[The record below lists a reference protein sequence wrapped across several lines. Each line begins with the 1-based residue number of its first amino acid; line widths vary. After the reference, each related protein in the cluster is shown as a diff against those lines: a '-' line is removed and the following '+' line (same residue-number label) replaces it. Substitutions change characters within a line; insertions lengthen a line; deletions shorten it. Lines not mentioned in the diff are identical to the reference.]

1 MIRRPILATAS
12 LVVLGQMLLP
22 ASASADPREERICA
36 GLDKGDAF
44 AACTRLIA
52 TGTIDKRAIARAY
65 ANRATLWDK
74 QGKSD
79 QALADYDA
87 ALRFDPNLTAALYNR
102 SAIWLKR
109 KEANRALLDLDRVV
123 ALDRAD
129 GDALYRRALI
139 RADLNDAA
147 GALRDYDAVIA
158 LKPRFAAAYVS
169 RAIERE
175 KAGQIDAAIADCD
188 VAIGIDPAMA
198 SAHVTRGALRAR
210 KNLIDGAIADFDA
223 AIRINPNYAPPYVNR
238 ASLLEKR
245 GERQRALADYLAA
258 ARIDPD
264 FAPAHNGVAWAL
276 FKLGRPAEALAHI
289 ERALALEPNSAEA
302 LDTRAGIL
310 EALGKLNEAFADISR
325 ARSIDPKST
334 ETLESFARIKAKVDA
349 SINLR
354 RDGEKP
360 DGSIAI
366 VNERRVALVIGNAA
380 YRGVAPLRNSG
391 NDAESV
397 AAKLKT
403 MGFTSVTLVL
413 DASREEL
420 MGKLAAFSRET
431 EAADWAVV
439 YYAGHGMQ
447 VDGDNWL
454 IPVDATLRSD
464 RDVKL
469 QAISLEQVRA
479 SVEGAKKLRL
489 VILDAC
495 RDNPFLAQI
504 ARSGGATRSL
514 GRGLARI
521 EPGAT
526 LIAFAAKENQV
537 ALDGDGSNSPF
548 TEELIKHMATP
559 GLEIDRLFRRVAQA
573 VLARTGN
580 KQEPHVYGRLPD
592 EDFFFMPRSPA
603 KVGSK

>member
-1 MIRRPILATAS
+1 MIRRPNLAS
-12 LVVLGQMLLP
+12 LAALGLMLLP
-22 ASASADPREERICA
+22 AAAIAEPRDEQICA
-36 GLDKGDAF
+36 GMDKGDAF
-44 AACTRLIA
+44 AACTRLITA
-52 TGTIDKRAIARAY
+52 GSIEKRAIARAY
-65 ANRATLWDK
+65 ANRATIWDR

-87 ALRFDPNLTAALYNR
+87 ALRFDPDLTAALFNR
-102 SAIWLKR
+102 AGIWLKR

-123 ALDRAD
+123 MLDRSD
-129 GDALYRRALI
+129 GDAFYRRGSI
-139 RADLNDAA
+139 RADFGDSA
-147 GALRDYDAVIA
+147 GALKDFDAAIA

-175 KAGQIDAAIADCD
+175 KAGLIDAAIADCD
-188 VAIGIDPAMA
+188 IAIAIDPALA
-198 SAHVTRGALRAR
+198 SAHVTRGALRSR

-238 ASLLEKR
+238 ASLLERR

-258 ARIDPD
+258 VRIDPD

-276 FKLGRPAEALAHI
+276 FKLGRPAEGLPHV

-310 EALGKLNEAFADISR
+310 EAMGKLKEAFADISR
-325 ARSIDPKST
+325 ARSIDPKSP
-334 ETLESFARIKAKVDA
+334 ETLESFARIKAKIDA
-349 SINLR
+349 SIVIR
-354 RDGEKP
+354 HDGEKK
-360 DGSIAI
+360 DGTVAI
-366 VNERRVALVIGNAA
+366 TNERRVALVIGNAA
-380 YRGVAPLRNSG
+380 YRGVPPLRNSG
-391 NDAESV
+391 NDAEAV
-397 AAKLKT
+397 AAKLKA

-420 MGKLAAFSRET
+420 MGRLAAFSREA

-447 VDGDNWL
+447 VEGENWL

-469 QAISLEQVRA
+469 QAISLDQVRA

-504 ARSGGATRSL
+504 ARSGGATRSI

-537 ALDGDGSNSPF
+537 ALDGDGANSPF

-592 EDFFFMPRSPA
+592 EDFFFMPVRA
-603 KVGSK
+603 TKVGSK